1 MKNLMDFLKSISD
14 ETRLRILMLLH
25 ERELCVCELCD
36 VLGESQPK
44 ISRHLARLRDAGF
57 VRDLR
62 HGQWVFYSLNIDNET
77 EIEILR
83 VIRSSIGDHPILHND
98 VQKLLEKIEKDNFC
112 ER

>member
-1 MKNLMDFLKSISD
+1 MKDLMEFLKSISD

-44 ISRHLARLRDAGF
+44 ISRHLARLRNAEI
-57 VRDLR
+57 VKDLR
-62 HGQWVFYSLNIDNET
+62 RGQWVFYSLEMHNKA
-77 EIEILR
+77 EIEILK
-83 VIRSSIGDHPILHND
+83 VIRSTIEDHPILHKD